1 MTGESFADE
10 LTRRRERLNLT
21 RGELAVLMQTGKATL
36 ADWERGRHAP
46 TYLTQLGARAVL
58 DSLEADLTVQLVE
71 ERYSW
76 TS

>member
-1 MTGESFADE
+1 MTGESFGEE

-21 RGELAVLMQTGKATL
+21 RGELAALMQTGKATL
-36 ADWERGRHAP
+36 ADWERDRHTP
-46 TYLTQLGARAVL
+46 SHLTQLGARAVL
-58 DSLEADLTVQLVE
+58 DTLEADLTVQLVE